1 MTAVLMAAATAACF
15 GVANF
20 AGGLASRRDAALAV
34 TANAHLLGAAL
45 LVAGLLLFPAR
56 DATLTDVA
64 WGGLAGVTGG
74 LAVVALYAA
83 LAFGR
88 MSVVAPLTAAI
99 SAALPA
105 IYDVASGTVLQP
117 LTGLGIALALVA
129 VLVVSLAGDTE
140 SRAAMPLK
148 AVLLAVAAGVGFSVT
163 LIAYS
168 FSGAD
173 SGLVPLVSARVVST
187 TLLGAMTLVR
197 FRRYLV
203 VPEARLFAFGSGVV
217 DAIANVTA
225 HHGAADRAARYRLGA
240 ERHASRGDDPA
251 RPRVSRRATPGGAA
265 CRRSTRA
272 RSRSDDGAVLIR
284 GGLLCCTSR
293 FPVQVGSHSSTSYS
307 T

>member
-45 LVAGLLLFPAR
+45 LAAGLLLFPAR
-56 DATLTDVA
+56 DATLADVA

-83 LAFGR
+83 LALGR

-129 VLVVSLAGDTE
+129 VLVVSMAGDTE

-148 AVLLAVAAGVGFSVT
+148 AVLLAVAAGIGFSVT
-163 LIAYS
+163 LLAYS
-168 FSGAD
+168 FSGAE
-173 SGLVPLVSARVVST
+173 SGLLPLVSARVVST
-187 TLLGAMTLVR
+187 TLLGAMALVR

-217 DAIANVTA
+217 DVVANVLLITA
-225 HHGAADRAARYRLGA
+225 LRIGPLAIVSVLSAMHPVVTILLARAFLGERLQG
-240 ERHASRGDDPA
+240 
-251 RPRVSRRATPGGAA
+251 VQRAGVALA
-265 CRRSTRA
+265 LV
-272 RSRSDDGAVLIR
+272 AVLMTA
-284 GGLLCCTSR
+284 LS
-293 FPVQVGSHSSTSYS
+293 
-307 T
+307 

>member
-45 LVAGLLLFPAR
+45 LGAGLLLFPAR
-56 DATLTDVA
+56 DATLADVA

-83 LAFGR
+83 LALGR

-129 VLVVSLAGDTE
+129 VLVVSMAGDTE
-140 SRAAMPLK
+140 SRAAMPMK
-148 AVLLAVAAGVGFSVT
+148 AVVLSVAAGVGFSVT
-163 LIAYS
+163 LLAYS

-173 SGLVPLVSARVVST
+173 SGLAPLVSARVVST

-217 DAIANVTA
+217 DAIANVLLITA
-225 HHGAADRAARYRLGA
+225 LRIGPLAIVSVLSAMHPVVTILLARAFLGERLQG
-240 ERHASRGDDPA
+240 
-251 RPRVSRRATPGGAA
+251 VQRAGVALA
-265 CRRSTRA
+265 LV
-272 RSRSDDGAVLIR
+272 AVLMTA
-284 GGLLCCTSR
+284 LS
-293 FPVQVGSHSSTSYS
+293 
-307 T
+307 

>member
-45 LVAGLLLFPAR
+45 LGAGLLLFPAR
-56 DATLTDVA
+56 DATLADVA

-83 LAFGR
+83 LALGR

-129 VLVVSLAGDTE
+129 VLVVSMAGDTE

-148 AVLLAVAAGVGFSVT
+148 AVLLAVAAGIGFSVT
-163 LIAYS
+163 LLAYS
-168 FSGAD
+168 FSGAE
-173 SGLVPLVSARVVST
+173 SGLLPLVSARVVST
-187 TLLGAMTLVR
+187 TLLGAMALVR

-217 DAIANVTA
+217 DVVANVLLITA
-225 HHGAADRAARYRLGA
+225 LRIGPLAIVSVLSAMHPVVTILLARAFLGERLQG
-240 ERHASRGDDPA
+240 
-251 RPRVSRRATPGGAA
+251 VQRAGVALA
-265 CRRSTRA
+265 LV
-272 RSRSDDGAVLIR
+272 AVLMTA
-284 GGLLCCTSR
+284 LS
-293 FPVQVGSHSSTSYS
+293 
-307 T
+307 

>member
-45 LVAGLLLFPAR
+45 LAAGLLLFPAR

-197 FRRYLV
+197 FRCYLV
-203 VPEARLFAFGSGVV
+203 VPEARLFAFSSGVV
-217 DAIANVTA
+217 DAIANVLLITA
-225 HHGAADRAARYRLGA
+225 LRIGPLAIVSVLSAMHPVVTILLARAFLGERLQG
-240 ERHASRGDDPA
+240 
-251 RPRVSRRATPGGAA
+251 VQRAGVALA
-265 CRRSTRA
+265 LV
-272 RSRSDDGAVLIR
+272 AVLMTA
-284 GGLLCCTSR
+284 LS
-293 FPVQVGSHSSTSYS
+293 
-307 T
+307 